1 MHGNH
6 IAKAGKPLPAG
17 MEHAIRLDARK
28 RQASVYF
35 ADASVITT
43 RKLMLRK
50 SNPSKLGPVEV
61 RFAERQYDAA

>member
-1 MHGNH
+1 M
-6 IAKAGKPLPAG
+6 PAS
-17 MEHAIRLDARK
+17 MEHAMRLVAPT

>member
-1 MHGNH
+1 LT
-6 IAKAGKPLPAG
+6 AR
-17 MEHAIRLDARK
+17 MEPAIRLVARK
-28 RQASVYF
+28 RQASLYF